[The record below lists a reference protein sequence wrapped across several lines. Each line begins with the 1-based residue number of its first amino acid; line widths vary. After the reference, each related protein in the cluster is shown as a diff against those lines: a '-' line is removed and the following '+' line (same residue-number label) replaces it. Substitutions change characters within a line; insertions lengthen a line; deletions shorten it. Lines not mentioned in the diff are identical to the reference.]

1 MKKIFFAALLIIV
14 IALIFVLGGR
24 TDLAPGLK
32 NFGVTFSQLA
42 AADFGLDWKKVYSE
56 ILDDLKVRNLRLPAY
71 WTEIEKNQGQYSF
84 ADLDWQVAEAE
95 KRGAKIIL
103 AVGQRLPRW
112 PECHIPE
119 WVKNLPV
126 SERQEKLLKVIGLI
140 VNRYKPLSSI
150 EYWQVENEPFLS
162 AFGRCPSLDKNL
174 LDKELALVRS
184 LDARP
189 IIVTD
194 SGELSIWLQAARRA
208 DIFGTT
214 MYRTVWNPKL
224 PGSGYLHYPLPPG
237 FFHFKANF
245 AKLFSKIKDI
255 IVVELQAEPWG
266 MKTIREMLPE
276 ERDVS
281 LSIEQFKE
289 NIEYAR
295 EVGFREAY
303 LWGAEWWYWEK
314 LNGRP
319 EFWNYAKTLFLKH

>member
-14 IALIFVLGGR
+14 IALIFVLGR
-24 TDLAPGLK
+24 RADLAPGLE

-42 AADFGLDWKKVYSE
+42 TADFGLDWKKTYLD
-56 ILDDLKVRNLRLPAY
+56 ILDDLKARNLRLPAY
-71 WTEIEKNQGQYSF
+71 WTEIEKNQEQYSF

-103 AVGQRLPRW
+103 AIGQRLPRW
-112 PECHIPE
+112 PECHIPD
-119 WVKNLPV
+119 WAKNLPTA
-126 SERQEKLLKVIGLI
+126 ERQEKLLKVIGLI
-140 VNRYKPLSSI
+140 VNRYKSSLSI

-162 AFGRCPSLDKNL
+162 TFGHCPPLDKNF
-174 LDKELALVRS
+174 LDKELALVRL
-184 LDARP
+184 LDKRP
-189 IIVTD
+189 VIVSD

-214 MYRTVWNPKL
+214 MYRTVWSPKL
-224 PGSGYLHYPLPPG
+224 PGSGYLHYPLPPS
-237 FFHFKANF
+237 FFHLKANLIKYF
-245 AKLFSKIKDI
+245 TGVKDI
-255 IVVELQAEPWG
+255 VGVELQAEPWG
-266 MKTIREMLPE
+266 PKTIREMLPE

-289 NIEYAR
+289 NVEYAR

-319 EFWNYAKTLFLKH
+319 EFWNYAKTLF